1 MLGDIFLSQQLPKL
15 SSISNRK
22 VYLQIQLMTVH
33 FDSDSWIPTLLFRIL
48 LLVCGSLKT
57 ANPSKITFDDETI
70 FGVTKVTL
78 STISYNVYDTE
89 KDCVTAEGNFQK
101 DEYESNEILDNSY
114 FTRKTRSMAMLEGMV
129 LTLMFRPY
137 ILT

>member
-1 MLGDIFLSQQLPKL
+1 M
-15 SSISNRK
+15 
-22 VYLQIQLMTVH
+22 
-33 FDSDSWIPTLLFRIL
+33 
-48 LLVCGSLKT
+48 
-57 ANPSKITFDDETI
+57 
-70 FGVTKVTL
+70 TL

-129 LTLMFRPY
+129 STLMCRPCSAEGTAQNGVFKY
-137 ILT
+137 SKV